1 MFRLGNLI
9 TFLKDSWCARKGC
22 VHMIMLNC
30 NRWFWIYVFPWIC
43 CWCFCYISFF
53 LLPSCLRR
61 FMLSLISACNI
72 LWLIESLIENIC
84 VSHLLNQSENKNE
97 SKYYTNFLEELSNGL
112 MVYVLSTDRCTQ
124 KPSFT

>member
-1 MFRLGNLI
+1 
-9 TFLKDSWCARKGC
+9 
-22 VHMIMLNC
+22 
-30 NRWFWIYVFPWIC
+30 
-43 CWCFCYISFF
+43 
-53 LLPSCLRR
+53 
-61 FMLSLISACNI
+61 MLSLISACNI

-124 KPSFT
+124 KPSLT